1 MTAQNEPS
9 PCALYYAKF
18 GRSALKG
25 VAINTELEEL
35 ELGCL
40 GIGGVADH
48 KIHAPAYMY
57 YVLPCII

>member
-1 MTAQNEPS
+1 MR
-9 PCALYYAKF
+9 YYAIF
-18 GRSALKG
+18 GRSALKC

-35 ELGCL
+35 ELGCP

-57 YVLPCII
+57 YFIMSYIAEHYVLR